1 MRAVVGSATVFVP
14 RPTLVR
20 KQTNRRW
27 RSGPLAARQ
36 FLGPATIVGSA
47 TVFGCA
53 TVSGSA
59 TRFAY
64 YNVGSGAL
72 PAWLAGALLPPLAAA
87 TVISYS

>member
-1 MRAVVGSATVFVP
+1 MRPVVASATVLVP

-36 FLGPATIVGSA
+36 FLGAATIVGSA

-53 TVSGSA
+53 TASDSA
-59 TRFAY
+59 TGY
-64 YNVGSGAL
+64 IYG
-72 PAWLAGALLPPLAAA
+72 
-87 TVISYS
+87 